1 MEAIDK
7 HSRICTREIYTQLK
21 SFAKAA
27 AMVFIDGTDYMKRN
41 IVIFIFH
48 IISLS
53 FCFTN
58 VIQSSFMLV
67 SIICFKSNKL
77 LVQKRKKKLN
87 ANENPLKTPKNLT
100 VHLRHVSVI
109 KNDSNLRPRH
119 IKLCNSM

>member
-7 HSRICTREIYTQLK
+7 HNRICTREIYTQLK
-21 SFAKAA
+21 GFAKAA

-58 VIQSSFMLV
+58 VIQSCFMFV

-77 LVQKRKKKLN
+77 LVQKRKKN
-87 ANENPLKTPKNLT
+87 SLKTPKNLT